1 MNKLKTTPAN
11 KYNNDYTNDQ
21 LKDTLL
27 SFGILI
33 FGFIALFILICQLT
47 QF

>member
-1 MNKLKTTPAN
+1 MNKLKTTPQN
-11 KYNNDYTNDQ
+11 QYNNDYTNDQ
-21 LKDTLL
+21 LKDTLI

>member
-1 MNKLKTTPAN
+1 MNKLKTNPAN
-11 KYNNDYTNDQ
+11 KYSNEYTNDQ
-21 LKDTLL
+21 FKDAIK
-27 SFGILI
+27 SFAVLI